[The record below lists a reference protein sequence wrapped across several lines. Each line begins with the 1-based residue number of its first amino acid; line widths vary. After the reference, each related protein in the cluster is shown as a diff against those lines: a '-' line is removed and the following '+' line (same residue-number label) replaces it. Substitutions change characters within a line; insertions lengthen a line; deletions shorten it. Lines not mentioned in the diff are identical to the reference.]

1 MSKTELRD
9 SAIDLA
15 RDKNEKYTEVEVKL
29 IYWEILRKK
38 RLINKNK

>member
-1 MSKTELRD
+1 MNKVETRD

-15 RDKNEKYTEVEVKL
+15 KEKNEKYTETEVKL

>member
-1 MSKTELRD
+1 MNKDETRD
-9 SAIDLA
+9 SAIDIA
-15 RDKNEKYTEVEVKL
+15 RERNEKYTDKEVRL

>member
-1 MSKTELRD
+1 MNKVETRD

-15 RDKNEKYTEVEVKL
+15 KNEKYTEAEVKL